1 MTREAVWAL
10 IQEDQRLRGLKRD
23 VEARLTD
30 TVHGPVADD
39 PAHDFAH
46 FIRVALWTIKLSQ
59 GRADPVCAI
68 AAALLHDIVNVP
80 KNHPDR
86 ARASELSA
94 EVARELL
101 PKHGFTPAETDD
113 ICEAV
118 RDHSFSRGAV
128 PQRMLAKCLQD
139 ADRLEGLGSLGI
151 FRLIST
157 GVKMNAK
164 YFDAEDP
171 WARRR
176 PLDDKSFSVDH
187 FFTKL
192 FKLPDLMNTQ
202 QGKQEALNRVA
213 LMKTFVEQLGEELG
227 DPS

>member
-1 MTREAVWAL
+1 MTREAIWAM

-23 VEARLTD
+23 VESRLAASSQG
-30 TVHGPVADD
+30 VQDD

-46 FIRVALWTIKLSQ
+46 FIRVALWTVKLGQ
-59 GRADPVCAI
+59 GRVDPICAI

-101 PKHGFTPAETDD
+101 PKHGFTPAETEE

-118 RDHSFSRGAV
+118 RDHSYSRGAV
-128 PQRMLAKCLQD
+128 PQRHLAKCLQD
-139 ADRLEGLGSLGI
+139 ADRLEALGSLGI
-151 FRLIST
+151 FRVVST
-157 GVKMNAK
+157 GARMGAN
-164 YFDAEDP
+164 YFDPQDP

-176 PLDDKSFSVDH
+176 SLDDRAYSVDH
-187 FFTKL
+187 FFAKL
-192 FKLPDLMNTQ
+192 LKLPDLMNTQ
-202 QGKQEALNRVA
+202 QGKAEAEKRAQSMRAFLQ
-213 LMKTFVEQLGEELG
+213 QLGEEIG
-227 DPS
+227 DPA